1 MFSCA
6 PIYSAEKEAVVPDNG
21 EGSVSGRVNCSQTNS
36 DGCDGTEEP
45 ATDEDELD
53 SVVLQLGRSMKELV
67 LGIFK
72 TVKEATEEN

>member
-1 MFSCA
+1 MLSCT

-21 EGSVSGRVNCSQTNS
+21 EGSVRGRVNCSQTNS
-36 DGCDGTEEP
+36 GGYDGTEEP

-53 SVVLQLGRSMKELV
+53 RVVLQLGKSMKDLV